1 MASILPYKGWFPK
14 IDPTVYIAPNA
25 TVIGNVEIG
34 EHSSVWFGAVVRG
47 DVHYIKIGRYTNI
60 QDNAVIHV
68 THYTKPDM
76 SDGFPTII
84 GDYVS
89 IAHGAIVHGCVIKDN
104 VLVGIGAKI
113 LDGAVIN
120 ENTLVAAGTLVPP
133 GKEFPPG
140 VLLMGSPAKVKRE
153 LTPEEIEKI
162 KENALNYAK
171 YKEQYLKQDR
181 FLK

>member
-1 MASILPYKGWFPK
+1 MALIKPYKGWYPK
-14 IDPTVYIAPNA
+14 IDPSVFLADTA
-25 TVIGNVEIG
+25 TVIGNVEIR

-76 SDGFPTII
+76 SDGFPTVI

-89 IAHGAIVHGCVIKDN
+89 IAHGAIVHGCTIKDN
-104 VLVGIGAKI
+104 VLVGIGAVI

-120 ENTLVAAGTLVPP
+120 ENTIVAAGTLVPP
-133 GKEFPPG
+133 GKEFPPN
-140 VLLMGSPAKVKRE
+140 VLLMGRPAQVRRD
-153 LTPEEIEKI
+153 LTSAEIEKI
-162 KENALNYAK
+162 KENALNYVQYAK
-171 YKEQYLKQDR
+171 NYLSLR
-181 FLK
+181 